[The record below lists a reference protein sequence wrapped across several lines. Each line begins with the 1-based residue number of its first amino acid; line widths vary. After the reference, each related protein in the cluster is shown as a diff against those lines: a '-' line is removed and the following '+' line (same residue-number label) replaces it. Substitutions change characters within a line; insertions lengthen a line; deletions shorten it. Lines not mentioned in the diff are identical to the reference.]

1 MHRPSLII
9 RPIVDQDLDVL
20 SDEEECM
27 KKNVQVVVEMSSKSL
42 KKKKKNLQHH
52 CERERN
58 LGFFSAGNYF
68 WYFGYKNSRLLSPL
82 LGLFSLAHDLV
93 LISG

>member
-20 SDEEECM
+20 SDEEEYIS
-27 KKNVQVVVEMSSKSL
+27 VQIVVEMSSKSL

-52 CERERN
+52 CERETN
-58 LGFFSAGNYF
+58 LGFFSAGNYL
-68 WYFGYKNSRLLSPL
+68 WYFGYKNSQLLSPL